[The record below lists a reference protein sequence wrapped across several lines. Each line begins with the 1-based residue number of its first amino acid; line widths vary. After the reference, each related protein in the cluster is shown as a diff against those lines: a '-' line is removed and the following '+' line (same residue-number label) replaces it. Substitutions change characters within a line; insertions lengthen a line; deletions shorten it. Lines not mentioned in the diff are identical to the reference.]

1 MPYTYLTETSGIG
14 YGICQRLIDEYL
26 TTRSLTSH
34 LVLIPTTRSAKK
46 SQETVD
52 SLRRHAKHFADTS
65 EALRAR
71 AGPGY
76 NPRDTTQRVHIAS
89 VQLDLCQLGS
99 VYQAA
104 DQLAHG
110 ALNAPYSGDDFVSL
124 VDVRIPRLDSLVF
137 NAGLGGWSGFDAVKA
152 TVNILTC
159 GIIQAT
165 TWPAFKVSTPGST
178 VDPLGGGGGGAGRKD
193 DKDGGKEAR
202 PVLGEVFCGNV
213 FGHYVFA
220 RALLPL
226 LNRAAGDPAPRGR
239 IVWESSIEPRG
250 SDLDMDD
257 FQALRVPAAYE
268 SSKRLTDVLAIT
280 ANLPSTRP
288 YVDAYL
294 GTGTGAGRSTRSS
307 SSSSTAAGVTPPR
320 IYLVH
325 PGVVRTTLF
334 PLNAFMF
341 FWFGV
346 VLYLARWLGSPW
358 HPITAY
364 NGAVAPVWLVLQ
376 DQSALDANQAE
387 RVKWGSSTTRS
398 GEPRVKKTE
407 LEGWGWDGTIDDP
420 AARYA
425 KSNLEGKNNGRRP
438 GAVDLTPQAREEFE
452 VLGVE
457 CWKEMERLRAE
468 WEARLKPQS
477 SGTPNGKTRI
487 R

>member
-1 MPYTYLTETSGIG
+1 M
-14 YGICQRLIDEYL
+14 
-26 TTRSLTSH
+26 
-34 LVLIPTTRSAKK
+34 
-46 SQETVD
+46 
-52 SLRRHAKHFADTS
+52 
-65 EALRAR
+65 
-71 AGPGY
+71 
-76 NPRDTTQRVHIAS
+76 
-89 VQLDLCQLGS
+89 QLDLCQLGS

-110 ALNAPYSGDDFVSL
+110 ALSAPYSGDDFVSL

-178 VDPLGGGGGGAGRKD
+178 VDPLGGGGGAGRKD

-257 FQALRVPAAYE
+257 FQALRVSAAYE